1 MIKSIPEKI
10 QQSMVARTPVGR
22 LGQPED
28 IANAYLWL
36 AVPALLAPVGALL
49 LVAAALPPS
58 ARRWVW
64 YVALGL
70 LWIIGAFGLALLAV
84 ALVIIPFQ
92 AYRTF
97 APFLWYLLGFVVLA
111 ATLYLIGVRPLRGA
125 RSA

>member
-1 MIKSIPEKI
+1 M
-10 QQSMVARTPVGR
+10 
-22 LGQPED
+22 LG
-28 IANAYLWL
+28 IATFQMLRGLSDNAYLWL
-36 AVPALLAPVGALL
+36 LVLVLLAPVGTLF
-49 LVAAALPPS
+49 VIAAALPPT

-64 YVALGL
+64 YAALGL

-97 APFLWYLLGFVVLA
+97 APFLWCLLGFVVLA